1 MVWEVLREAEAAKP
15 ANCAAVCVIVRAEAH
30 DGQHERVGKL
40 LRTYAYQVRNEELGC
55 ESYLVTRLI
64 GSEHYFAAHG
74 RFIDWDAFVAHGE
87 TEHLHKLMEQ
97 MKPYLATP
105 ISIEIYFEL

>member
-15 ANCAAVCVIVRAEAH
+15 AKRAAVCVIVRAEAH
-30 DGQHERVGKL
+30 EGRRECVEKL
-40 LRTYAYQVRNEELGC
+40 LRAYAYQVRNAELGC
-55 ESYLVTRLI
+55 DSYLVTRLI
-64 GSEHYFAAHG
+64 GSEHHFAAHG

-87 TEHLHKLMEQ
+87 TEHLHALMEQ
-97 MKPYLATP
+97 MTPHLATP